1 MSHAQQHYADD
12 QQYTEGQQQQGTYDD
27 QQDYAPHDK

>member
-12 QQYTEGQQQQGTYDD
+12 QQYTEGQQQGTYDD